1 MLAMDDDLIPLKRI
15 AARLGISRATLWR
28 VSRTPGFPPPVRM
41 LGRIYWREPDLA
53 DMEAAL
59 DCFQGRSAFER
70 ERRRAKACQAAT
82 KARAAVARKSRRLRP
97 TTNTLAQPDL
107 FGGPA
112 APAPGGAERGK

>member
-1 MLAMDDDLIPLKRI
+1 MCDDLIPLKRVMG
-15 AARLGISRATLWR
+15 RLGVSRATFWR
-28 VSRTPGFPPPVRM
+28 LTKTAGFPPPAKM
-41 LGRIYWREPDLA
+41 LGRIYWRERDLP

-70 ERRRAKACQAAT
+70 ERRHAKACQAAT
-82 KARAAVARKSRRLRP
+82 KAKAAVAKKSRRLR
-97 TTNTLAQPDL
+97 TTMNTLAQPDL